1 MIGSE
6 GAQNVNQNLPFSI
19 SPDEIDAEVGYLNG
33 SKVTVKAVGSENIV
47 GIQVSEN
54 MFEDI
59 PKNTRPVKISFK
71 DFRNWLRKCRP
82 VKALEHLLMGR
93 GKRKLLKQNWVP
105 ISQAKADEV
114 LKDVGSQEEKEELSG
129 KIKEF
134 NTGLSSL
141 AQKKLDYA
149 KLRLENDEFKAK
161 YKTIL
166 AIADGKLNSSYKLP
180 KNLVVALP
188 PADEG
193 GNPQYILIDS
203 GSYRVRKD
211 AANELAKIFRES
223 SAYHQFNLSKD
234 RVNRIK
240 QEREEIKKLL
250 KKHAGELKEMHKNF
264 IETKMEDD
272 RVVFRDEIDRQR
284 QEAID
289 EIKRC
294 EKQYT
299 DFTDGKLK
307 ENADKIDSYV
317 DKVNELKEEIQDCEN
332 ELSQCI
338 FQLSESDKGLSLAE
352 HIDSDLS
359 SETSPMVLN
368 RDGISELRARRDDLR
383 TKVDNLQFDLDKLN
397 DQLSTAQKELDSLEE
412 EKIILQIR
420 KAEIPVV
427 TGQDIENENKRL
439 SNVLAENDKKLIG
452 GKSRGIAAVAK
463 MVSGSHKKA
472 KAVKPTGSIEPDDE
486 NQESV

>member
-6 GAQNVNQNLPFSI
+6 GAQSVNQNIPFSI
-19 SPDEIDAEVGYLNG
+19 SPENIDAEVGYLNG
-33 SKVTVKAVGSENIV
+33 SKVTVKAVDSENII

-54 MFEDI
+54 MFEGI

-71 DFRNWLRKCRP
+71 DFRKWLRKCRP

-93 GKRKLLKQNWVP
+93 GKRKLLKQNWIP

-114 LKDVGSQEEKEELSG
+114 LNDAGSQEKKEELSS

-166 AIADGKLNSSYKLP
+166 AIVDGKLNSSHKLP

-188 PADEG
+188 PAGEG

-240 QEREEIKKLL
+240 QEREVLKKLL
-250 KKHAGELKEMHKNF
+250 KKQAGELKEMHRNF
-264 IETKMEDD
+264 IETKIEDD
-272 RVVFRDEIDRQR
+272 RVIFSEEVERKK
-284 QEAID
+284 QESI
-289 EIKRC
+289 EELKKC
-294 EKQYT
+294 EKLYIDPVDEEMAKNSEKINSCT
-299 DFTDGKLK
+299 DEVDRIREEILSY
-307 ENADKIDSYV
+307 ENALEK
-317 DKVNELKEEIQDCEN
+317 KL
-332 ELSQCI
+332 
-338 FQLSESDKGLSLAE
+338 FQLGESEKGLSLAE
-352 HIDSDLS
+352 HISTDLS

-368 RDGISELRARRDDLR
+368 QDGISDLRVRRDDLR
-383 TKVDNLQFDLDKLN
+383 ATVVEFQNKLVELN
-397 DQLSTAQKELDSLEE
+397 AQLRSAQEELDSLQEV
-412 EKIILQIR
+412 EKKLQMKRDDILAFTE
-420 KAEIPVV
+420 KEL
-427 TGQDIENENKRL
+427 ENENKRFSEQIAEKDREL
-439 SNVLAENDKKLIG
+439 VKNMSN
-452 GKSRGIAAVAK
+452 GIAAVAN

-472 KAVKPTGSIEPDDE
+472 NSVKPSGSIEPDVE
-486 NQESV
+486 N

>member
-6 GAQNVNQNLPFSI
+6 GAQNVNQNMPFSI
-19 SPDEIDAEVGYLNG
+19 SPDNIDAEVGYLNG
-33 SKVTVKAVGSENIV
+33 SKVTVKAVAPENII
-47 GIQVSEN
+47 GIQISEN

-59 PKNTRPVKISFK
+59 PKNTRPVNISFK
-71 DFRNWLRKCRP
+71 DFRKWLRNCRP
-82 VKALEHLLMGR
+82 VKALEHLLLGR
-93 GKRKLLKQNWVP
+93 GKRKFLKQNWMP
-105 ISQAKADEV
+105 ISQAKADEA
-114 LKDVGSQEEKEELSG
+114 LKDVGSQEEKEALSS

-166 AIADGKLNSSYKLP
+166 AIVDGKLNSSYKLP

-240 QEREEIKKLL
+240 QEREEIKKSL
-250 KKHAGELKEMHKNF
+250 KIQAGELKEMHRNF

-272 RVVFRDEIDRQR
+272 RVIFREEIDRQK
-284 QEAID
+284 QESID
-289 EIKRC
+289 ELKRC
-294 EKQYT
+294 ERQYI
-299 DFTDGKLK
+299 DSADEKLT
-307 ENADKIDSYV
+307 ENAERIDSCAE
-317 DKVNELKEEIQDCEN
+317 KVNGLQEEILICEN
-332 ELSQCI
+332 ALTQNL

-352 HIDSDLS
+352 HINADLS

-368 RDGISELRARRDDLR
+368 RDGISELRVRRDDLR
-383 TKVDNLQFDLDKLN
+383 AKVNELQNELVELN
-397 DQLSTAQKELDSLEE
+397 DQLRTAQEELDSLEE
-412 EKIILQIR
+412 VKRNLQMR
-420 KAEIPVV
+420 RAEILAF
-427 TGQDIENENKRL
+427 TEKDLEKENERF
-439 SNVLAENDKKLIG
+439 SEQIAENDRELAKGMSK
-452 GKSRGIAAVAK
+452 GIAAVAD

-472 KAVKPTGSIEPDDE
+472 KSVKPSGSIEPDVE
-486 NQESV
+486 N

>member
-6 GAQNVNQNLPFSI
+6 GTQNVNQNMPFSI
-19 SPDEIDAEVGYLNG
+19 SPDDIDAEVGYLNG
-33 SKVTVKAVGSENIV
+33 SKVTVKAVGSENII

-71 DFRNWLRKCRP
+71 DFRKWLRNCRP

-93 GKRKLLKQNWVP
+93 GKRKLLKQNWIP

-114 LKDVGSQEEKEELSG
+114 LKDVGSQEEKEKLSG

-166 AIADGKLNSSYKLP
+166 AIVDGKLNSSSKLP

-203 GSYRVRKD
+203 GSYRVRKG

-240 QEREEIKKLL
+240 QERDEIKKLL
-250 KKHAGELKEMHKNF
+250 KKQAGELKEMHRNF

-272 RVVFRDEIDRQR
+272 RVVFQDEIDRQR
-284 QEAID
+284 QESID

-294 EKQYT
+294 ERLYIGFADEELIK
-299 DFTDGKLK
+299 
-307 ENADKIDSYV
+307 NAGRIDSCV
-317 DKVNELKEEIQDCEN
+317 TKIKELTEEILSCEDA
-332 ELSQCI
+332 LAQII
-338 FQLSESDKGLSLAE
+338 FQLSESDKGLILAE
-352 HIDSDLS
+352 HINSDLS

-368 RDGISELRARRDDLR
+368 RDGISELRARRDDLGA
-383 TKVDNLQFDLDKLN
+383 KADKLKSDLAELN
-397 DQLSTAQKELDSLEE
+397 DQLRTAQEELDSLEE
-412 EKIILQIR
+412 GKRNLQTR
-420 KAEIPVV
+420 RAEILA
-427 TGQDIENENKRL
+427 E
-439 SNVLAENDKKLIG
+439 AENDVEKEKKRFSAEMAENDIELIRN
-452 GKSRGIAAVAK
+452 KSRGIALVAD
-463 MVSGSHKKA
+463 MVSGSRKKA
-472 KAVKPTGSIEPDDE
+472 KSVKPSGSIEPYDE
-486 NQESV
+486 I

>member
-6 GAQNVNQNLPFSI
+6 GAQNVNQNMPFSI
-19 SPDEIDAEVGYLNG
+19 SPDDIDAEVGYLNG
-33 SKVTVKAVGSENIV
+33 SKVTVKAVGSENII

-71 DFRNWLRKCRP
+71 DFRKWLRNCRP

-93 GKRKLLKQNWVP
+93 GKRKLLKQNWIP

-114 LKDVGSQEEKEELSG
+114 LKDAGSQEEKEELSG

-166 AIADGKLNSSYKLP
+166 AIIDGKLNSSSKLP

-188 PADEG
+188 PADDG

-250 KKHAGELKEMHKNF
+250 KKQAGELKEMHRNF

-272 RVVFRDEIDRQR
+272 RVVFQDEIDRQR
-284 QEAID
+284 QESID

-294 EKQYT
+294 EKLYIG
-299 DFTDGKLK
+299 FTDEKLI
-307 ENADKIDSYV
+307 ENAGKIDSCIAKV
-317 DKVNELKEEIQDCEN
+317 DELKDEILDCEN
-332 ELSQCI
+332 ELTQLL
-338 FQLSESDKGLSLAE
+338 FQLSETDKGLSLAE
-352 HIDSDLS
+352 HINSDLS
-359 SETSPMVLN
+359 SDTSPMVLN
-368 RDGISELRARRDDLR
+368 RDGIAELRARRDGLSA
-383 TKVDNLQFDLDKLN
+383 KVNNLQIDLAELN
-397 DQLSTAQKELDSLEE
+397 DQLRTAQEELDSLEE
-412 EKIILQIR
+412 GKRNLQTR
-420 KAEIPVV
+420 RAEILAE
-427 TGQDIENENKRL
+427 TENDVEKENKRF
-439 SNVLAENDKKLIG
+439 SDEVVKNDKKLIG
-452 GKSRGIAAVAK
+452 NKSRGIAAVAD
-463 MVSGSHKKA
+463 MVSGSRKKA
-472 KAVKPTGSIEPDDE
+472 KSVKPSGSIEPYDE
-486 NQESV
+486 I

>member
-6 GAQNVNQNLPFSI
+6 GAQNVNQNMPFSI
-19 SPDEIDAEVGYLNG
+19 SPDDIDAEVGYLNG
-33 SKVTVKAVGSENIV
+33 SKVTVKAVGSENII

-71 DFRNWLRKCRP
+71 DFRKWLRNCRP

-93 GKRKLLKQNWVP
+93 GKRKLLKQNWIP

-114 LKDVGSQEEKEELSG
+114 LKDAGSQEEKEELSG

-166 AIADGKLNSSYKLP
+166 AIIDGKLNSSSKLP

-188 PADEG
+188 PADDG

-250 KKHAGELKEMHKNF
+250 KKQAGELKEMHRNF

-272 RVVFRDEIDRQR
+272 RVVFQDEIDRQR
-284 QEAID
+284 QESID

-294 EKQYT
+294 EKLYIG
-299 DFTDGKLK
+299 FTDEKLI
-307 ENADKIDSYV
+307 ENAGKIDSCIAKV
-317 DKVNELKEEIQDCEN
+317 DELKDEILDCEN
-332 ELSQCI
+332 ELTQLL
-338 FQLSESDKGLSLAE
+338 FQLSETDKGLSLAE
-352 HIDSDLS
+352 HINSDLS
-359 SETSPMVLN
+359 SDTSPMVLN
-368 RDGISELRARRDDLR
+368 RDGIAELRARRDGLIA
-383 TKVDNLQFDLDKLN
+383 KVNNLQIDLAELN
-397 DQLSTAQKELDSLEE
+397 DQLRTAQEELDSLEE
-412 EKIILQIR
+412 GKRNLQTR
-420 KAEIPVV
+420 RAEILAE
-427 TGQDIENENKRL
+427 TENDVEKENKRF
-439 SNVLAENDKKLIG
+439 SDEVVKNDKKLIG
-452 GKSRGIAAVAK
+452 NKSRGIAAVAD
-463 MVSGSHKKA
+463 MVSGSRKKA
-472 KAVKPTGSIEPDDE
+472 KSVKPSGSIEPYDE
-486 NQESV
+486 I

>member
-6 GAQNVNQNLPFSI
+6 GAQSVNQNMPFSI
-19 SPDEIDAEVGYLNG
+19 SPDNIDAEVGYLNG
-33 SKVTVKAVGSENIV
+33 SKVTVKAVGSENII

-54 MFEDI
+54 MFEGI

-71 DFRNWLRKCRP
+71 DFRKWLRKCRP

-93 GKRKLLKQNWVP
+93 GKRKLLKQNWIP
-105 ISQAKADEV
+105 ISQTKADEA
-114 LKDVGSQEEKEELSG
+114 LKDAGSQEEKEELSS

-166 AIADGKLNSSYKLP
+166 AIVDGKLNSSHKLP

-188 PADEG
+188 PVDEG

-211 AANELAKIFRES
+211 AANKLAEIFRES
-223 SAYHQFNLSKD
+223 NAYHQFNLSKD
-234 RVNRIK
+234 RVNRVK
-240 QEREEIKKLL
+240 QEREELKKLL
-250 KKHAGELKEMHKNF
+250 KKQAGELKEMHRNF

-272 RVVFRDEIDRQR
+272 RVVFREEIERKK
-284 QEAID
+284 QESID
-289 EIKRC
+289 DLKRC
-294 EKQYT
+294 EKLY
-299 DFTDGKLK
+299 
-307 ENADKIDSYV
+307 IDSV
-317 DKVNELKEEIQDCEN
+317 DEKIEKNSESIDSCAEKVNRLKEEVVSCEN
-332 ELSQCI
+332 ALAQKT
-338 FQLSESDKGLSLAE
+338 FQLAESEKGLSLAE
-352 HIDSDLS
+352 HINADLS

-368 RDGISELRARRDDLR
+368 KDGISELRVRRDDLR
-383 TKVDNLQFDLDKLN
+383 AEVIELQNNLVELN
-397 DQLSTAQKELDSLEE
+397 DQLRSTQEELDSLEE
-412 EKIILQIR
+412 VERELQMKR
-420 KAEIPVV
+420 AEILAF
-427 TGQDIENENKRL
+427 TEKDLENENKRF
-439 SNVLAENDKKLIG
+439 SEQIAENDRELIKG
-452 GKSRGIAAVAK
+452 MSKGIAAVAD

-472 KAVKPTGSIEPDDE
+472 KSVKPSGAIEPDVE
-486 NQESV
+486 N

>member
-6 GAQNVNQNLPFSI
+6 GTQNVNQNMPFSI
-19 SPDEIDAEVGYLNG
+19 SPDDIDAEVGYLNG
-33 SKVTVKAVGSENIV
+33 SKVTVKAVGSENII

-71 DFRNWLRKCRP
+71 DFRKWLRNCRP

-93 GKRKLLKQNWVP
+93 GKRKLLKQNWIP

-114 LKDVGSQEEKEELSG
+114 LKDAGSQEEKEELSG

-166 AIADGKLNSSYKLP
+166 AIIDGKLNSSSKLP

-188 PADEG
+188 PADDG

-250 KKHAGELKEMHKNF
+250 KKQAGELKEMHRNF

-272 RVVFRDEIDRQR
+272 RVVFQDEIDRQR
-284 QEAID
+284 QESID

-294 EKQYT
+294 EKLYI
-299 DFTDGKLK
+299 DFTDEKLI
-307 ENADKIDSYV
+307 ENAGKIDSCIAKV
-317 DKVNELKEEIQDCEN
+317 DELKDEILDCEN
-332 ELSQCI
+332 ELTQLL
-338 FQLSESDKGLSLAE
+338 FQLSETDKGLSLAE
-352 HIDSDLS
+352 HINSDLS

-368 RDGISELRARRDDLR
+368 RDGIAELRAKRDDLSA
-383 TKVDNLQFDLDKLN
+383 KVNNLQIDLAELN
-397 DQLSTAQKELDSLEE
+397 DQLRTAQEELDSLEE
-412 EKIILQIR
+412 GKRNLQTR
-420 KAEIPVV
+420 RAEILAD
-427 TGQDIENENKRL
+427 TENDVEKENKRF
-439 SNVLAENDKKLIG
+439 SDEVVKNDKKLIG
-452 GKSRGIAAVAK
+452 NKSRGIAAVAD
-463 MVSGSHKKA
+463 MVSGSRKKA
-472 KAVKPTGSIEPDDE
+472 KSVKPSGSIEPYDE
-486 NQESV
+486 I